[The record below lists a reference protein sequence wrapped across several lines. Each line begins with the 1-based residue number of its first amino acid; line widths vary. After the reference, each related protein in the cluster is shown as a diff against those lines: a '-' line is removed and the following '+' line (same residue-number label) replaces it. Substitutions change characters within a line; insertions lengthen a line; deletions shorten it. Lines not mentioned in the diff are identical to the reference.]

1 MERGRGELY
10 GREQDIKSD
19 HNIYLHTVAV
29 QAQSLSLRASLP
41 NQPAVDHA
49 FKPIT

>member
-1 MERGRGELY
+1 MGECN
-10 GREQDIKSD
+10 ISD
-19 HNIYLHTVAV
+19 GFIYISTTLAV
-29 QAQSLSLRASLP
+29 RAQSLSLRASLPASLP